1 MLKTLFPKLGKS
13 QPSRPLFTFGTLKL
27 SEKVQWLDVKGL
39 IEPLRYL
46 QRHIRGDWG
55 ELSDAERKGN
65 RDALQSQGVLT
76 SRYEITPRLALI
88 IRTNEDRSLTVVQ
101 LPEEEKRL

>member
-13 QPSRPLFTFGTLKL
+13 QPSRPLFTFGTLQL

-39 IEPLRYL
+39 IEPLRYV

-55 ELSDAERKGN
+55 NLAMPSAKATAMRCNRK
-65 RDALQSQGVLT
+65 AC
-76 SRYEITPRLALI
+76 
-88 IRTNEDRSLTVVQ
+88 
-101 LPEEEKRL
+101 